1 MKKYIQFLLIT
12 AVILGIA
19 CTVTDYYSKS
29 ESAENKY
36 AFIQSAE
43 NRKSSHELILINNH
57 NCIPENFDIE
67 LKETRNAEQVDERI
81 YGFLEE
87 MLSDAENA
95 GFSPEITSGYRSK
108 EKQQD
113 IFDNRVKEYRD
124 AGYSLR
130 EANQLTSEQVA
141 KPGYSEHESGLAVD
155 INSADGN
162 SWELY
167 GWLQSNCYRYGFI
180 VRYPDGKEDIT
191 GIQYEPWHLRYVGQ
205 EVAEYIYQNN
215 LTLEEYVFKQ

>member
-12 AVILGIA
+12 ALILSIA
-19 CTVTDYYSKS
+19 CTITDYYSES
-29 ESAENKY
+29 ESSENKY

-43 NRKSSHELILINNH
+43 NRETPHELILINSQ

-67 LKETRNAEQVDERI
+67 LKETRNTEQVDERI
-81 YGFLEE
+81 YSFLEE
-87 MLSDAENA
+87 MLSDAENE

-108 EKQQD
+108 EKQQE
-113 IFDNRVKEYRD
+113 IFDNSVKEYRE

-130 EANQLTSEQVA
+130 EAKQLTSEQVA

-155 INSADGN
+155 INSANGN

-167 GWLQSNCYRYGFI
+167 GWLQNNCYRYGFI

-191 GIQYEPWHLRYVGQ
+191 GIQYEPWHLRFVGK
-205 EVAEYIYQNN
+205 ESAKYIYETGI
-215 LTLEEYVFKQ
+215 TLEEYLLQ